1 MADEETFLDLAA
13 AERHAWAASE
23 YDGQC
28 VTCAL
33 VNALRWSREDAD
45 EGDQIRSKMSTLLS
59 RTAVALNGP
68 EPELTMW
75 SWHDLP
81 EKAQAAM
88 DAIARARAVE
98 PENAATSSRDY
109 GRGYAQATRTS
120 GVPSTGSVSIH
131 GRVCVSMDQSSRSA
145 YPGAHAFRTPGV
157 PCR

>member
-68 EPELTMW
+68 EPADTRL
-75 SWHDLP
+75 
-81 EKAQAAM
+81 
-88 DAIARARAVE
+88 ARV
-98 PENAATSSRDY
+98 
-109 GRGYAQATRTS
+109 
-120 GVPSTGSVSIH
+120 GVPVGDLLQCSYVG
-131 GRVCVSMDQSSRSA
+131 
-145 YPGAHAFRTPGV
+145 PP
-157 PCR
+157 

>member
-88 DAIARARAVE
+88 DALARVRAVE

-109 GRGYAQATRTS
+109 GRGYAQAIRDVRDALS
-120 GVPSTGSVSIH
+120 GTGNDGLTDDERAAFAEKFYTV
-131 GRVCVSMDQSSRSA
+131 GE
-145 YPGAHAFRTPGV
+145 GAIPRREEETP
-157 PCR
+157 